1 MISRY
6 SHILMLVSAILAF
19 APVLAVD
26 YILDGYVRIRE
37 TAVIQSMVD
46 EVTLDTEEA
55 VYDGLKAIR
64 LVLEESP
71 SLCTPTFV
79 RNARDTLRT
88 SLAIR
93 QILVE
98 NADGVQYC
106 DLFGQDMAYS
116 VLSPT
121 LTLPGKSETLTA
133 VQSEGYTLPMLKVTR
148 LSGTKFV
155 SAFVHLSPL
164 LERGLPEGLRGA
176 TVFRISLTNGTPI
189 YTVGDYSDFAER
201 TNDLAFIAVN
211 SFASDIPIRAEVAMP
226 FVDIRAKYADLDWA
240 FTVIACLM
248 SGGFLFLALQYVRRT
263 GIPAMDLERA
273 IALGE
278 LQPFY
283 QPVINLATGRLLGC
297 EVLVRWVKR
306 NGQIVPPGEFIEY
319 AEASGLAIPMTVH
332 LMQQVRNDLSELS
345 QDMPHLKISIN
356 LFEGHFHDN
365 TIVEDIQAIF
375 GGSSIRFNQLVFELT
390 ERRPI
395 SNNVQAASVIA
406 GLHAIGARLALD
418 DVGTGHSNLAYM
430 QTLGVDVI
438 KIDQIFVDMVKPDM
452 AQVPVLNGLISMA
465 HDLGADIV
473 AEGVET
479 ESQAIYLRD
488 HGVLQAQGYLFAPAL
503 KTDAFIRLARTLNHV
518 TSTSSDTDVLRE
530 MAAEAEA
537 KAEARADGDVEAEAE
552 TEDGDD
558 DSAAA

>member
-19 APVLAVD
+19 APVIAVD

-37 TAVIQSMVD
+37 TRVAQSLID

-55 VYDGLKAIR
+55 VYDGLKSIR
-64 LVLEESP
+64 TVLEESP

-79 RNARDTLRT
+79 RNAQATLRT

-98 NADGVQYC
+98 NGDGVQYC
-106 DLFGQDMAYS
+106 DLFGQDMVYS

-121 LTLPGKSETLTA
+121 LTLPGKPETLTA
-133 VQSEGYTLPMLKVTR
+133 VQAEGYDLPMLKVTR
-148 LSGTKFV
+148 ASGSKFV

-164 LERGLPEGLRGA
+164 LDRGLPEGLREA
-176 TVFRISLTNGTPI
+176 TTFRISLTNGTPI
-189 YTVGDYSDFAER
+189 FTVGDYAQFGER
-201 TNDLAFIAVN
+201 TNDLAFVAVN
-211 SFASDIPIRAEVAMP
+211 SFASEIPIRAEVAIP
-226 FVDIRAKYADLDWA
+226 FIDIRAKYADLDWA
-240 FTVIACLM
+240 FTIIACVM
-248 SGGFLFLALQYVRRT
+248 SAGFLFLALQYVRRT
-263 GIPAMDLERA
+263 AIPAMDLERA

-278 LQPFY
+278 LRPFY
-283 QPVINLATGRLLGC
+283 QPVIHLGTGKLLGC
-297 EVLVRWVKR
+297 EVLVRWIKR
-306 NGQIVPPGEFIEY
+306 NGQIVPPKDFIDY
-319 AEASGLAIPMTVH
+319 AEASGLAIPMTVN
-332 LMQQVRNDLSELS
+332 LMQQVRNELSDLSRE
-345 QDMPHLKISIN
+345 MPDIKISIN

-365 TIVEDIQAIF
+365 SIVEDVQAIF
-375 GGSSIRFNQLVFELT
+375 GGSPIRFDQLVFEIT

-395 SNNVQAASVIA
+395 SNIVQASSVIA

-438 KIDQIFVDMVKPDM
+438 KIDQIFVDMVKPDL

-479 ESQAIYLRD
+479 EPQAIYLRD
-488 HGVLQAQGYLFAPAL
+488 HGVLQAQGYLFAPPL
-503 KTDAFIRLARTLNHV
+503 KPESFLNLARALNLV
-518 TSTSSDTDVLRE
+518 APKNETKEVLRE
-530 MAAEAEA
+530 MAAAAEA
-537 KAEARADGDVEAEAE
+537 KDAE
-552 TEDGDD
+552 TAESGDD
-558 DSAAA
+558 TEAA